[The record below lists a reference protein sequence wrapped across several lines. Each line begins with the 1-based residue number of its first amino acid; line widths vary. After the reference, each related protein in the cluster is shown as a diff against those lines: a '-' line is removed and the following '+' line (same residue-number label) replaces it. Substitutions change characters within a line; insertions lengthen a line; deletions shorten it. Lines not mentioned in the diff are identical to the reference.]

1 MAVRIRLA
9 RKGRKRKAFY
19 HIVVANS
26 RSPRDGRY
34 IEKIGLYNPITDP
47 AIVELDFDKALGW
60 LQKGAVPTDTCR
72 SILSSKGVLLK
83 RHLLEGVKKGAF
95 DETEAE
101 RRFDEWKK
109 QHDAR
114 LDAKKTGLEKS
125 LEDELAKRLDAEKKI
140 NEARAARVARK
151 QTDLESKAEAS
162 EETESP
168 VEQEPA
174 EGAAEQEVTDENL
187 PEETETEDKSQE

>member
-19 HIVVANS
+19 HIVVADS

-34 IEKIGLYNPITDP
+34 IEKIGLYNPIPDP

-72 SILSSKGVLLK
+72 SILSSKGVMLK

-95 DETEAE
+95 DEAEAE
-101 RRFDEWKK
+101 KRFDEWKK
-109 QHDAR
+109 QHETR
-114 LDAKKTGLEKS
+114 LEAKKTGLEKS
-125 LEDELAKRLDAEKKI
+125 LDDELSKRLEAEKKV
-140 NEARAARVARK
+140 NEARAAKIARK
-151 QTDLESKAEAS
+151 QATLVSKAE
-162 EETESP
+162 EEQEAESP
-168 VEQEPA
+168 VDQESL
-174 EGAAEQEVTDENL
+174 EGTAEQQGTEENL
-187 PEETETEDKSQE
+187 PETETEGK

>member
-1 MAVRIRLA
+1 M
-9 RKGRKRKAFY
+9 
-19 HIVVANS
+19 
-26 RSPRDGRY
+26 
-34 IEKIGLYNPITDP
+34 
-47 AIVELDFDKALGW
+47 
-60 LQKGAVPTDTCR
+60 
-72 SILSSKGVLLK
+72 
-83 RHLLEGVKKGAF
+83 
-95 DETEAE
+95 
-101 RRFDEWKK
+101 
-109 QHDAR
+109 
-114 LDAKKTGLEKS
+114 
-125 LEDELAKRLDAEKKI
+125 AKRLDAEKKI

>member
-1 MAVRIRLA
+1 MIGDVIQASFVLRVL
-9 RKGRKRKAFY
+9 KTKWPDC
-19 HIVVANS
+19 HISWV
-26 RSPRDGRY
+26 
-34 IEKIGLYNPITDP
+34 
-47 AIVELDFDKALGW
+47 
-60 LQKGAVPTDTCR
+60 
-72 SILSSKGVLLK
+72 
-83 RHLLEGVKKGAF
+83 VKKGAF